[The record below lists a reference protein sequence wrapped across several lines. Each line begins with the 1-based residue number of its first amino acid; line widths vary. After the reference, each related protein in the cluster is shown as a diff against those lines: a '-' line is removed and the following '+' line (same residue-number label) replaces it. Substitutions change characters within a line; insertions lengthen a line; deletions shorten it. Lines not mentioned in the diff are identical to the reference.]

1 MLKINLMALL
11 AIAILSGCS
20 ATGDDYI
27 RGQTPI
33 VVNHPVLGNLA
44 VAERELLG
52 PDVNQNG
59 IRDDIDVAIREL
71 PDEKKPGIVNCVK
84 DITRGMIFGSRGI
97 SSAAIEKSST
107 TLVSPPITDAD
118 KISYIELV
126 TNTVPRKA
134 AFDTWQD
141 IKKWQ

>member
-1 MLKINLMALL
+1 MKIKLTALL
-11 AIAILSGCS
+11 AVAILSACS
-20 ATGDDYI
+20 ATGDDYV
-27 RGQTPI
+27 RGQTPTVI
-33 VVNHPVLGNLA
+33 NHPVLGSLT

-71 PDEKKPGIVNCVK
+71 PDEKKPGIVNYVK
-84 DITRGMIFGSRGI
+84 EITRGMIFGSRGI

-107 TLVSPPITDAD
+107 SLVSPPVTDAE
-118 KISYIELV
+118 KICYIELV

-134 AFDTWQD
+134 AFDTWKD
-141 IKKWQ
+141 IQK